1 VVGVGVFVGGVVGIG
16 IWVGAWAGVMGVMG
30 QRRVGSDEG

>member
-1 VVGVGVFVGGVVGIG
+1 MVGVGVFVGGVVGIG
-16 IWVGAWAGVMGVMG
+16 IWVGTRVGVMGVMG